1 MQPETERRPLL
12 AAAAGVALGGLGIVG
27 ASDRAN
33 AETSEDSFTILE
45 GTEYETTGTV
55 RTADA
60 DGPTVLVVG
69 GLHGNEVAGYEAAAS
84 VSDMDI
90 VRGRLVTVPRA
101 NVTAIESGSRIGDD
115 GTDLNRQFPTG
126 EEPTTELARAIWGV
140 LERFEP
146 DVVIDLH
153 ESRNLYDGD
162 VEDGVGQAIFH
173 SRDAEAEREAEEAA
187 DQLNENHVSDS
198 AYDFTV
204 APFSLPPSET
214 PNMLVHKAARDT
226 DAVAFLAETVSSEP
240 ELSTRIRWHRRIV
253 RSLLWEELLDESAID
268 DGDDEDGDEGEDGD
282 DGDEEDGSDGE
293 DDGADNEPPEA
304 VIGTDPADAED
315 VDFSE
320 GDTVV
325 LDASASSDPD
335 GEIVRY
341 EWDVDGTD
349 EFEEGGET
357 VEASLSYC
365 GELSMALRVTDDDGA
380 TATEEVVI
388 STE

>member
-27 ASDRAN
+27 SSEHAN
-33 AETSEDSFTILE
+33 AALSEDSFTILE
-45 GTEYETTGTV
+45 GTDYETTGYV
-55 RTADA
+55 KTADS

-69 GLHGNEVAGYEAAAS
+69 GIHGNEVAGYEAAAS

-90 VRGRLVTVPRA
+90 ARGRLVTVPRT
-101 NVTAIESGSRIGDD
+101 NVTAIESGTRFGDD
-115 GTDLNRQFPTG
+115 GADLNRQFPTG
-126 EEPTTELARAIWGV
+126 EEPTTELARALWDV
-140 LERFEP
+140 VERFEP

-153 ESRNLYDGD
+153 ESQGLYDGD
-162 VEDGVGQAIFH
+162 VQDGVGQAVFH
-173 SRDAEAEREAEEAA
+173 SRDVEAEAEAEEAA
-187 DQLNENHVSDS
+187 EQVNESYVSDS
-198 AYDFTV
+198 TYDFV
-204 APFSLPPSET
+204 VGPFSLPPSET
-214 PNMLVHKAARDT
+214 PNMFVHKAARDT
-226 DAVAFLAETVSSEP
+226 DAIAFLVETISEEH

-253 RSLLWEELLDESAID
+253 KSLLWEELLDESAID
-268 DGDDEDGDEGEDGD
+268 DGDEEQDDEGGDGD

-293 DDGADNEPPEA
+293 DDGAENEPPEA
-304 VIGTDPADAED
+304 VIETDPADAED
-315 VDFSE
+315 VDFSQ

-335 GEIVRY
+335 GEIVSY

-357 VEASLSYC
+357 IEASLSFC
-365 GELSMALRVTDDDGA
+365 GELPMALRVTDDDGA

-388 STE
+388 STD